1 MKRGE
6 IRWYIFT
13 PPDKRRP
20 VLILTRTSAIGYM
33 REITVASITTTMRA
47 IPTEVFLEQFE
58 GLPRDSAVNLD
69 HIQTVPKARIDGFIT
84 ELSGE
89 RMAEIERAL
98 ASDLGFGGQTA

>member
-1 MKRGE
+1 M
-6 IRWYIFT
+6 
-13 PPDKRRP
+13 
-20 VLILTRTSAIGYM
+20 
-33 REITVASITTTMRA
+33 ASITTTMRA

-89 RMAEIERAL
+89 RMAR
-98 ASDLGFGGQTA
+98 

>member
-1 MKRGE
+1 
-6 IRWYIFT
+6 
-13 PPDKRRP
+13 
-20 VLILTRTSAIGYM
+20 M

-98 ASDLGFGGQTA
+98 AFALGFSGQTA